1 MRSLSTYY
9 SILRKK
15 GFYTCMREL
24 KKAVWPVWWTH
35 SKAAIEQIQAE
46 RASSYLFRHYGALIA
61 KPLEETATAPE
72 PARIVWLCWL
82 QGMEQAPEIVQQCV
96 ASVQHYM
103 PNYDVHVLTAEN
115 IFEYV
120 SLPEH
125 IVKKYQKGTI
135 TFTHF
140 SDILRTALLVQRGG
154 IWMDATV
161 LLTDAIPAYM
171 TDAPLFFLQKSILN
185 SMPHAGSSWLLAAQ
199 KGNPVLRR
207 VLDLLYAYWQR
218 ENKLRDY
225 YLFHLFL
232 YLVLTRNTQG
242 AEALKAMT
250 YVPNVDAHT
259 LQFRLFESYSPSGW
273 EQVTTRSAIHKL
285 TWKFNHNEPLDKK
298 GTYYDYILHHLHL

>member
-46 RASSYLFRHYGALIA
+46 RASKYLWRKYGKMIA
-61 KPLEETATAPE
+61 APLTEHGVEKTNKT
-72 PARIVWLCWL
+72 IWLCWL

-115 IFEYV
+115 IFKYV

-171 TDAPLFFLQKSILN
+171 ADAPLFFLQKSVLS

-207 VLDLLYAYWQR
+207 VSDLLYAYWKR

-285 TWKFNHNEPLDKK
+285 TWKFNHNETLDKK

>member
-15 GFYTCMREL
+15 GYYTCMREL

-46 RASSYLFRHYGALIA
+46 RASSYLLRHYGALIA

-72 PARIVWLCWL
+72 PVRIVWLCWL
-82 QGMEQAPEIVQQCV
+82 QGMEQAPDIVKQCV
-96 ASVQHYM
+96 ASVKHYM

-140 SDILRTALLVQRGG
+140 SDILRTALLVQHGG
-154 IWMDATV
+154 IWLDATV
-161 LLTDAIPAYM
+161 LLTDAIPAQM
-171 TDAPLFFLQKSILN
+171 TNLPLFFFQNSIL
-185 SMPHAGSSWLLAAQ
+185 SHIPHFGSNWFLIAR
-199 KGNPVLRR
+199 KGNPVMQRMLE
-207 VLDLLYAYWQR
+207 LLFAYWER
-218 ENKLRDY
+218 ENTIRDY
-225 YLFHLFL
+225 FIYHLFL
-232 YLVLTRNTQG
+232 YLVLTRNGQG
-242 AEALKAMT
+242 IAAKKQIP
-250 YVPNVDAHT
+250 YIPNVDAHT
-259 LQFRLFESYSPSGW
+259 LQFVLFEDFSNSQW
-273 EQVTTRSAIHKL
+273 EQIISRSPIHKL
-285 TWKFNHNEPLDKK
+285 TWKFNHNEPLNKK

>member
-1 MRSLSTYY
+1 
-9 SILRKK
+9 
-15 GFYTCMREL
+15 
-24 KKAVWPVWWTH
+24 
-35 SKAAIEQIQAE
+35 
-46 RASSYLFRHYGALIA
+46 
-61 KPLEETATAPE
+61 
-72 PARIVWLCWL
+72 
-82 QGMEQAPEIVQQCV
+82 MEQAPEIVQQCV

-115 IFEYV
+115 IFKYV

-171 TDAPLFFLQKSILN
+171 ADAPLFFLQKSVLS

-207 VLDLLYAYWQR
+207 VSDLLYAYWKR

-225 YLFHLFL
+225 FLFHIFL
-232 YLVLTRNTQG
+232 YLVLTHNMQG

-285 TWKFNHNEPLDKK
+285 TWKFNHNETLDKK